1 MDAIETYNADI
12 IDAQYRKWQAD
23 PDAVSRDWQ
32 TFFKGFEIAYGR
44 EPATA
49 PAWDMEQVI
58 KQSKVEALKYR
69 YRDIGHL
76 LACMDPLAACPT
88 EHPLL
93 SLESFG
99 LTVEDLDRDFFTRRF
114 AKTEKAPLKAIIGSL
129 KETYCRSVGVEYMHL
144 QDPQERRWLQ
154 DRMEPIRSRPQSDA
168 AEKIRIFEKLSQSAL
183 FEKFLNKKYVGVTR
197 FSLEGGD
204 AVIPLMDTLVQ
215 TAANSGVKEIILGM
229 AHRGRLNVQAHILG
243 KGYDLIFSEFESCY
257 NPDELVGD
265 GDVKYHNGY
274 LADIGTDRGE
284 KLRMFLVNNPSH
296 LESVSPVVE
305 GFARARQDIMDDNER
320 CQVLPLLIHG
330 DAAFAGQGVV
340 METLNMSQLDGYRT
354 GGTVHIIIN
363 NQIGYTTLPEDA
375 RSTRYSTDVAKMLM
389 VPIFHV
395 HGESPEAMVHVARL
409 AADYRMTF
417 KKDVVVDV
425 ICYRRYGHNEGD
437 EPYFTQPLMYERIR
451 QRSSLNRLYG
461 DQLLK
466 DDVVDKKQIEEIER
480 GITKQLEE
488 TYDEV
493 HGSACPFP
501 EDRYYENWAGFHG
514 KYSHDPV
521 PTSVKKTKLIEL
533 ARRLNSIPSDF
544 NLFTKLERL
553 LKKRLETVE
562 NGSGIDWANAEAL
575 AIASLLTEGIPVRL
589 SGQDCGRGTFSQRH
603 SVMMD
608 TKTGKNFVPLNH
620 LGKTQATFS
629 VYNSLLAEVSVLG
642 FEYGYSVAQP
652 TGLTLW
658 EAQFGD
664 FVNNAQSVIDL
675 FIASGEAKWQ
685 RLSGLGLLLPHGL
698 EGLGPE
704 HSSARLERF
713 LQLCAEN
720 NMQVCNP
727 TTPAQYFHLLRR
739 QVKSRVRKPL
749 IVMTPKSLLRYPLAV
764 STLDDLASESSFF
777 HEVLDDNVHP
787 QKVKRVLLCS
797 GKVYY
802 ALLKRRHELKTNRRA
817 IIRLE
822 QFYPFPEEQL
832 KKIISRYKQVRKWYW
847 VQEEPA
853 NMGGWQFVR
862 HRLGKIIGKPLDYI
876 GRKEASTPAT
886 GFPAIYKQQQTAFID
901 QAMGTP
907 SQHPNGQT
915 S

>member
-1 MDAIETYNADI
+1 MDAIETYNADL

-32 TFFKGFEIAYGR
+32 AFFKGFEIAYGQV
-44 EPATA
+44 PATA
-49 PAWDMEQVI
+49 ASWDREQVI
-58 KQSKVEALKYR
+58 KQSRVEALKYR
-69 YRDIGHL
+69 YRDLGHL

-93 SLESFG
+93 SLEAFG
-99 LTVEDLDRDFFTRRF
+99 LTGEDLDREFFTRRF
-114 AKTEKAPLKAIIGSL
+114 AKTEKAPLKEIIGSL

-154 DRMEPIRSRPQSDA
+154 DRMEPIRSHPQFDA

-183 FEKFLNKKYVGVTR
+183 FEMFLNKKYIGVTR

-204 AVIPLMDTLVQ
+204 AVIPLLDTLVQ
-215 TAANSGVKEIILGM
+215 SAADSGVKEIILGM
-229 AHRGRLNVQAHILG
+229 AHRGRLNVQVHILR

-274 LADIGTDRGE
+274 LADIGTDRGQ

-305 GFARARQDIMDDNER
+305 GFTRARQDIMNDNER
-320 CQVLPLLIHG
+320 RLVLPLLIHG

-395 HGESPEAMVHVARL
+395 HGESPEAVVHVARL

-417 KKDVVVDV
+417 KKDVVIDV

-451 QRSSLNRLYG
+451 QRPSLNRLYG
-461 DQLLK
+461 GQLLK
-466 DDVVDKKQIEEIER
+466 DGVVDKKQIEEIENS
-480 GITKQLEE
+480 ITKQLEE
-488 TYDEV
+488 AYDEI

-514 KYSHDPV
+514 KYSHDPA
-521 PTSVKKTKLIEL
+521 PTGVEKTKLIEL

-553 LKKRLETVE
+553 LKKRLETIE
-562 NGSGIDWANAEAL
+562 YGSGIDWANAEAL
-575 AIASLLTEGIPVRL
+575 AFASLLTEGIPVRL

-603 SVMMD
+603 SVLMD

-620 LGKTQATFS
+620 LGESQAAFS

-652 TGLTLW
+652 VGLTLW

-713 LQLCAEN
+713 LQLCAQN

-727 TTPAQYFHLLRR
+727 TTPIQ
-739 QVKSRVRKPL
+739 
-749 IVMTPKSLLRYPLAV
+749 
-764 STLDDLASESSFF
+764 FF
-777 HEVLDDNVHP
+777 
-787 QKVKRVLLCS
+787 
-797 GKVYY
+797 
-802 ALLKRRHELKTNRRA
+802 
-817 IIRLE
+817 
-822 QFYPFPEEQL
+822 
-832 KKIISRYKQVRKWYW
+832 
-847 VQEEPA
+847 
-853 NMGGWQFVR
+853 
-862 HRLGKIIGKPLDYI
+862 
-876 GRKEASTPAT
+876 
-886 GFPAIYKQQQTAFID
+886 
-901 QAMGTP
+901 QAMNVL
-907 SQHPNGQT
+907 HE
-915 S
+915 